1 MVNFIETLRM
11 LALKMALQIS
21 SDSVYEDSFA
31 LLTGWSIN
39 YLLGFWM
46 RDLDCYVTT
55 RIHLQKKI
63 WLTATAETKKSN
75 ISSEP
80 HLLFLSSKSINW
92 SQYLMSWGNLI
103 LIVHHHSIKI
113 LVKGKYCIDLATTS
127 HLCKLCI
134 EWILKCHWQK
144 WPQWSA
150 NRLILKIL
158 S

>member
-1 MVNFIETLRM
+1 MVNFIESLRM

-55 RIHLQKKI
+55 RIEFWHLQKKI

-92 SQYLMSWGNLI
+92 SQYLTSWGNLI
-103 LIVHHHSIKI
+103 EPPTSSKRPASPQQSPVKLRKVGPDSWLPEVHHN
-113 LVKGKYCIDLATTS
+113 VNFFC
-127 HLCKLCI
+127 
-134 EWILKCHWQK
+134 
-144 WPQWSA
+144 
-150 NRLILKIL
+150 L
-158 S
+158 SMFRNL

>member
-1 MVNFIETLRM
+1 MVNFIESLRM
-11 LALKMALQIS
+11 LALKMALQFS

-55 RIHLQKKI
+55 RIEFWHLQKKI

-92 SQYLMSWGNLI
+92 SQYLGIWYIDMNFDSSSPFYQDACEFRDSYLDYIQDVW
-103 LIVHHHSIKI
+103 IK
-113 LVKGKYCIDLATTS
+113 
-127 HLCKLCI
+127 
-134 EWILKCHWQK
+134 
-144 WPQWSA
+144 
-150 NRLILKIL
+150 
-158 S
+158 

>member
-1 MVNFIETLRM
+1 MVNFIESLRM
-11 LALKMALQIS
+11 LALKLDLQIS

-75 ISSEP
+75 ISS
-80 HLLFLSSKSINW
+80 KSINW
-92 SQYLMSWGNLI
+92 SQYLTSWGIEPPTSSKRPASPQQSPVKLRKVGPDSWLPEVRHNVNFFCLSMFRNL
-103 LIVHHHSIKI
+103 
-113 LVKGKYCIDLATTS
+113 
-127 HLCKLCI
+127 
-134 EWILKCHWQK
+134 
-144 WPQWSA
+144 
-150 NRLILKIL
+150 
-158 S
+158 